1 MPSHYCS
8 SFMAAFLFFLVSVL
22 VMSSSSI
29 TAQGPPFP
37 GFYPSSSIQSSG
49 FSQYFRNL
57 WGPQHQRL
65 DDQGSVTIW
74 LDSTS
79 GSGFKSLQSY
89 LSGYFGVAVKLQS
102 GYTAGVITSFYLSNN
117 QYFPGNHDEIDLEF
131 LGTTPGKPYTLQT
144 NVFIRGSGDGNI
156 IGREV
161 KFHLWFD
168 PTQNFHHYAIR
179 WTPSDI
185 IFLVDDVPIRRYTRK
200 NDATFPVRPLWVY
213 GSIWDASQWA
223 TEDGKYKADYRY
235 QPFVSK
241 YQEFKISGCRGL
253 AGESCRAGSGGLS
266 QEQYKAMEWVQR
278 NYLVYDYCND
288 PKRDHTQ
295 IPEC

>member
-79 GSGFKSLQSY
+79 GERVKETTTMQLVGNNHWMYERNPLKAPHTCRIFEPTSNDYYKMSALWRFLFEQFYTQFILSL
-89 LSGYFGVAVKLQS
+89 
-102 GYTAGVITSFYLSNN
+102 
-117 QYFPGNHDEIDLEF
+117 
-131 LGTTPGKPYTLQT
+131 TPCCILAD
-144 NVFIRGSGDGNI
+144 FS
-156 IGREV
+156 
-161 KFHLWFD
+161 
-168 PTQNFHHYAIR
+168 
-179 WTPSDI
+179 
-185 IFLVDDVPIRRYTRK
+185 
-200 NDATFPVRPLWVY
+200 LWVI
-213 GSIWDASQWA
+213 SSNRQW
-223 TEDGKYKADYRY
+223 
-235 QPFVSK
+235 V
-241 YQEFKISGCRGL
+241 
-253 AGESCRAGSGGLS
+253 
-266 QEQYKAMEWVQR
+266 
-278 NYLVYDYCND
+278 
-288 PKRDHTQ
+288 
-295 IPEC
+295 